1 MIAKVIVDISS
12 SEVDRIFDYTVPEDM
27 ALRRGDR
34 VLVPF
39 GNKKLE
45 GFCIGI
51 SDKSDVDA
59 SRLKPVAAKLDDFT
73 CINEG
78 MLALMDFMRRK
89 FYLRYVDC
97 LRLFIPNQM
106 RGGRVRE
113 LNRLYLSLADGAE
126 EKIASLPKRA
136 KRQKE
141 LAERLREGG
150 EYLSVVSGEFGAST
164 INALIAAG
172 VAEKTD
178 KPVYR
183 KPYRDVSGGGSEV
196 ELTPDQQRAA
206 DGIFSTDKTVSL
218 LYGVTG
224 SGKTEVYMRAIE
236 RTLSQGKTA
245 IMLVPEISLTPQT
258 LRNFRARFS
267 DRVALLHSGLG
278 QGERYD
284 EWKRL
289 LTGQADV
296 VVGARSAVFAPLDN
310 VGLIVMD
317 EEHDGSYVSESNPR
331 YSTVDVARFRAEY
344 GGGKLV
350 LGSATPS
357 IESFE
362 AAQEGEYNLISM
374 PRRISA
380 HGMPQIELVDMSK
393 ELIRGNTGIFSSRL
407 EEELRDTVGR
417 GDQAILFLNR
427 RGHSSFAMCRKCGY
441 VAKCEDC
448 DVSLTYHS
456 VDNVLKCHYC
466 GKKYKMLTRCP
477 VCGSDR
483 IRYGKV
489 GTQRVVQELRTMF
502 PGTGIL
508 RMDNET
514 TATKDAYL
522 DILGAFKAREAQIL
536 VGTQMIAKG
545 HDFPDVTL
553 VGILDADMSLYFS
566 DYRSCERTFQLVT
579 QVAGRAGR
587 AAKSGKVLLQT
598 YSPGHYV
605 YRYASQY
612 DYIGF
617 FRKENNVRKV
627 TGFPPYSTIVRV
639 LMTGEIEE
647 KVIAA
652 AKNVFLELR
661 AYELENKDEFLFMR
675 AMKSPVGRI
684 ERQYR
689 YQILMRVRKDSE
701 DAVLRVVYG
710 LLDRYRVKGVSVFA
724 QIDPQSL
731 S

>member
-1 MIAKVIVDISS
+1 
-12 SEVDRIFDYTVPEDM
+12 
-27 ALRRGDR
+27 
-34 VLVPF
+34 
-39 GNKKLE
+39 
-45 GFCIGI
+45 
-51 SDKSDVDA
+51 
-59 SRLKPVAAKLDDFT
+59 
-73 CINEG
+73 
-78 MLALMDFMRRK
+78 
-89 FYLRYVDC
+89 
-97 LRLFIPNQM
+97 
-106 RGGRVRE
+106 
-113 LNRLYLSLADGAE
+113 
-126 EKIASLPKRA
+126 
-136 KRQKE
+136 
-141 LAERLREGG
+141 
-150 EYLSVVSGEFGAST
+150 
-164 INALIAAG
+164 
-172 VAEKTD
+172 
-178 KPVYR
+178 
-183 KPYRDVSGGGSEV
+183 
-196 ELTPDQQRAA
+196 
-206 DGIFSTDKTVSL
+206 
-218 LYGVTG
+218 
-224 SGKTEVYMRAIE
+224 
-236 RTLSQGKTA
+236 
-245 IMLVPEISLTPQT
+245 
-258 LRNFRARFS
+258 
-267 DRVALLHSGLG
+267 
-278 QGERYD
+278 
-284 EWKRL
+284 
-289 LTGQADV
+289 
-296 VVGARSAVFAPLDN
+296 
-310 VGLIVMD
+310 
-317 EEHDGSYVSESNPR
+317 
-331 YSTVDVARFRAEY
+331 
-344 GGGKLV
+344 
-350 LGSATPS
+350 
-357 IESFE
+357 
-362 AAQEGEYNLISM
+362 
-374 PRRISA
+374 
-380 HGMPQIELVDMSK
+380 
-393 ELIRGNTGIFSSRL
+393 
-407 EEELRDTVGR
+407 
-417 GDQAILFLNR
+417 
-427 RGHSSFAMCRKCGY
+427 
-441 VAKCEDC
+441 
-448 DVSLTYHS
+448 
-456 VDNVLKCHYC
+456 
-466 GKKYKMLTRCP
+466 
-477 VCGSDR
+477 
-483 IRYGKV
+483 
-489 GTQRVVQELRTMF
+489 MF

-587 AAKSGKVLLQT
+587 AAKRGKVLLQT